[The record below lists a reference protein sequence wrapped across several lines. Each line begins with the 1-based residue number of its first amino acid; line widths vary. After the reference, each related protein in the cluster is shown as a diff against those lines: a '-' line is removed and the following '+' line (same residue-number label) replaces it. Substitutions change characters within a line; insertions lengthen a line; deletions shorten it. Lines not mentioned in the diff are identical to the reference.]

1 MREREFS
8 QSKLLAVCWGTASE
22 ESAHRWWCT
31 LGLWDQ
37 NLLKPE
43 ESGTRSCSAAGEEEE
58 PRFAWQRW
66 VSAFV
71 LPFSASSADGGHMER
86 SAVIPQCLCEILKE
100 MEEP

>member
-1 MREREFS
+1 M
-8 QSKLLAVCWGTASE
+8 
-22 ESAHRWWCT
+22 
-31 LGLWDQ
+31 
-37 NLLKPE
+37 
-43 ESGTRSCSAAGEEEE
+43 
-58 PRFAWQRW
+58 QRW